1 MSEKI
6 QLFCI
11 PYAGGMAGAFD
22 ELKKLLADEILVT
35 PIEYAGHGTRKTEA
49 FYQDFG
55 ELAGDVRNQ
64 MRKLRR
70 TDLPCAL
77 MGYSMGSISVYEIL
91 RRYGDEYSPKHIFLA
106 SHEAPDVE
114 WEGKAYARL
123 EDEKFMDEL
132 IDMGGFRESDRK
144 LLGNRFFKSLYF
156 QPIREDYRLLAE
168 YRMEE
173 RCLLSAD
180 VTVFYSPEDISDESI
195 HSWDRFAGAGIEY
208 IPVGE
213 DHFFI
218 REHAAQMADVIR
230 SRLIGI

>member
-64 MRKLRR
+64 MRELRR

-91 RRYGDEYSPKHIFLA
+91 RRYGDEYSPKH
-106 SHEAPDVE
+106 
-114 WEGKAYARL
+114 
-123 EDEKFMDEL
+123 
-132 IDMGGFRESDRK
+132 
-144 LLGNRFFKSLYF
+144 
-156 QPIREDYRLLAE
+156 
-168 YRMEE
+168 
-173 RCLLSAD
+173 
-180 VTVFYSPEDISDESI
+180 
-195 HSWDRFAGAGIEY
+195 
-208 IPVGE
+208 
-213 DHFFI
+213 
-218 REHAAQMADVIR
+218 
-230 SRLIGI
+230 